1 MVSDMSY
8 KPRHAKP
15 SRTKQRVS
23 FVASS
28 GAVMAS
34 IALAPGHAEAAEAPQ
49 ISSSVPALPSPQDIA
64 HQLDQQTRDWVW
76 ANRNALQ
83 QQAGNLP
90 PGSSDQARQAID
102 GAVNAIYPGM
112 IAERSAGTQPEETAP
127 PAAEANPCPAD
138 AKACVDLG
146 NQQSWLQDGGTIV
159 YGKVPISSGRPGQD
173 TPKGYHNV
181 TRKVR
186 DEISYEFN
194 NAPMP
199 YSVYFT
205 TNGVAFHQ
213 DDVNVPSAGCVHL
226 THQDAVHY
234 FDNLNVGDVVYVF

>member
-1 MVSDMSY
+1 MSY

-23 FVASS
+23 LVASS
-28 GAVMAS
+28 GAVAAS
-34 IALAPGHAEAAEAPQ
+34 IALAPGQAHAAEAPNL
-49 ISSSVPALPSPQDIA
+49 SSTVPALPSPQDIA
-64 HQLDQQTRDWVW
+64 RQLDQQSRDWVW

-102 GAVNAIYPGM
+102 GAVNSIYPGL
-112 IAERSAGTQPEETAP
+112 IEERSGAAAQPAP
-127 PAAEANPCPAD
+127 APAAPNNPCPAD

-146 NQQSWLQDGGTIV
+146 AQQSWLQEDGTIV
-159 YGKVPISSGRPGQD
+159 YGKVPISSGRAGSE
-173 TPKGYHNV
+173 TPKGYHTV

-205 TNGVAFHQ
+205 AGGVAFHQ

-226 THQDAVHY
+226 NHQDAVHY
-234 FDNLNVGDVVYVF
+234 FDTLNVGDVVYVF